1 MKFAKEDVASE
12 HPENTWAANQVLE
25 RVCGG
30 RSDGECAGVGG
41 QEALFMRAFGDQDDE
56 EWD

>member
-1 MKFAKEDVASE
+1 MWHSSI
-12 HPENTWAANQVLE
+12 PWAANQVLE